1 MFVSRFYARYLPALM
16 LILVLVAS
24 AFAFADSNFVPESG
38 AGDGDGDI
46 SGYTISSIDYTL
58 AADPSYVASV
68 EFDIDP
74 TTPSTAN
81 APDVVKIQFNNA
93 GTWYDCDATTTP
105 GHADCD
111 VSAGTI
117 TVLSATNLRVVAAE

>member
-1 MFVSRFYARYLPALM
+1 MFISRFYARYLPALM
-16 LILVLVAS
+16 LILILVAS

-46 SGYTISSIDYTL
+46 SGYTVSNIDYTL
-58 AADPSYVASV
+58 NANPTLIDTV

-74 TTPSTAN
+74 TAGAQ
-81 APDVVKIQFNNA
+81 APDVVKVQFNNA
-93 GTWYDCDATTTP
+93 GSWYDCTVTP

-111 VSAGTI
+111 VRSGSV

>member
-1 MFVSRFYARYLPALM
+1 MFISRFYARYLPALV

-24 AFAFADSNFVPESG
+24 AFAFANSNVVPESG

-46 SGYTISSIDYTL
+46 SGYTVSNIDYTL
-58 AADPSYVASV
+58 AADPSYLDSVA
-68 EFDIDP
+68 FDIAP
-74 TTPSTAN
+74 TAPSTAN
-81 APDVVKIQFNNA
+81 DPDVVKVQFNNA
-93 GTWYDCDATTTP
+93 GNWYDCTVTP

-111 VSAGTI
+111 VSAGSV

>member
-1 MFVSRFYARYLPALM
+1 MFISRFYIRYLPALM

-38 AGDGDGDI
+38 AGDGDGAI
-46 SGYTISSIDYTL
+46 SGYTVSSIDYTL
-58 AADPSYVASV
+58 AADPSYLASV

-74 TTPSTAN
+74 TAGAQ
-81 APDVVKIQFNNA
+81 APDVVKVQFNNA
-93 GTWYDCDATTTP
+93 GSWYDCTVTP

-111 VSAGTI
+111 VSAGSV

>member
-1 MFVSRFYARYLPALM
+1 MFTSRFYTRYLPALM

-24 AFAFADSNFVPESG
+24 AFAFADSNIVPESG

-46 SGYTISSIDYTL
+46 SGYTVSNIDYTL
-58 AADPSYVASV
+58 AADPSDLASV

-74 TTPSTAN
+74 TAG
-81 APDVVKIQFNNA
+81 AQVPDVVKIQFNNA
-93 GTWYDCDATTTP
+93 GSWYDCDATTTS

-111 VSAGTI
+111 VSAGSV

>member
-1 MFVSRFYARYLPALM
+1 MFISRFYARYLPALM
-16 LILVLVAS
+16 LILILVAS

-46 SGYTISSIDYTL
+46 SGYTVSNIDYTL
-58 AADPSYVASV
+58 NANPTLIDTV

-74 TTPSTAN
+74 TAPSTAN

-93 GTWYDCDATTTP
+93 GSWYDCDATTTS
-105 GHADCD
+105 GHAVCN
-111 VSAGTI
+111 VSAGSV

>member
-1 MFVSRFYARYLPALM
+1 MFISRFYARYLPALM

-46 SGYTISSIDYTL
+46 SGYTISNIDYTL
-58 AADPSYVASV
+58 AADPSYLASV
-68 EFDIDP
+68 EFDLDP
-74 TTPSTAN
+74 TAG
-81 APDVVKIQFNNA
+81 AQVPDVVKVQFNNA
-93 GTWYDCDATTTP
+93 GSWYDCDALTTP

-111 VSAGTI
+111 VSAGSV